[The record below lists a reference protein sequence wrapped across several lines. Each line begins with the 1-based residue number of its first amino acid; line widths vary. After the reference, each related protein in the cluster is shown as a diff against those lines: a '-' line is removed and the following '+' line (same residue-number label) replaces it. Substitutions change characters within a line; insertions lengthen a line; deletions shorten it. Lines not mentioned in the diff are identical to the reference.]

1 MAGGCTWF
9 DCRALLKD
17 RSQHYLKGLLK
28 TRNVNELKNI
38 MLESYP
44 GSNKQDIL
52 SLGSIF
58 PFEVCRFLAFS
69 SPPKN
74 ESESI

>member
-1 MAGGCTWF
+1 M
-9 DCRALLKD
+9 R
-17 RSQHYLKGLLK
+17 
-28 TRNVNELKNI
+28 
-38 MLESYP
+38 ESYP

-74 ESESI
+74 ESEPI